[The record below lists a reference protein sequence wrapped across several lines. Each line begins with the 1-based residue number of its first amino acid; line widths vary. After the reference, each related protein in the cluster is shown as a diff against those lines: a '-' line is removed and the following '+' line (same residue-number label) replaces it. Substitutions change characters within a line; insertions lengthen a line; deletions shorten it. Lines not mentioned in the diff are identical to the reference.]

1 MQEIMN
7 DCPYGRPQ
15 RIRKPHAIARLPQ
28 GPHNKARDG
37 LSLLTRKGPIRAIGC
52 NTLSGNLSDLGISR
66 IRQDKFPIADFRVT
80 HVVADGPLSDA
91 LDDGP

>member
-1 MQEIMN
+1 MQEVVSN
-7 DCPYGRPQ
+7 CPDGRPQ
-15 RIRKPHAIARLPQ
+15 RIGKPHAEAHLPQ
-28 GPHNKARDG
+28 GPHDKGRDG
-37 LSLLTRKGPIRAIGC
+37 LAFLTRKGPIRTIGC
-52 NTLSGNLSDLGISR
+52 NAPGGNLPDLGISR